1 MSTANTHFTNQ
12 EHQLL
17 QAASSAFGEDASI
30 ISRREIEP
38 LLDKARKVLMYYDTA
53 LNCSAV
59 VMDRNGLPIKRP
71 EYTNQMKLCE
81 LCMRCFQENAP
92 EKDNQTKEAKHS
104 CHKVHYEA
112 QLKSRR
118 IDGTYIYSCS
128 IGFVYWTSPLYRN
141 GRYAGACTAGQILS
155 SGKKTPGDA
164 NGSSNP
170 VRPNYTPRPNTLEA
184 VLEKFNSLCGDTRAT
199 KQFYEILRDVPEK
212 NTGEIQAMAQLLG
225 VCAGEISEKS
235 ENSGDIIRRLAW
247 IEKDPENAVELMRAK
262 IMKPEA
268 VKSEF
273 PKSQHRKG
281 NPSPGNMNEGGPSI
295 PATGHPMEK
304 ERMLL
309 AAFRRGDN
317 EMGNILLKELMASA
331 LNAIPLDFEI
341 IRFRAIEL
349 VVLLSRAAVNGDGGS
364 DSMLETNNRYLR
376 RIQESRTIDELMEN
390 IHLVA
395 ERMAGKIF
403 SFKGIQH
410 ASVLRRAERFI
421 WENYTRKISL
431 DEIAKASGLSA
442 PYFSTIFKEEM
453 GENLSSYLNR
463 LRVERASALL
473 METAKP
479 LSEIASLC
487 GFEDQSW
494 FSKIYKNYTG
504 VSPGKYRKAGIAAAK
519 RKVHEKIS

>member
-38 LLDKARKVLMYYDTA
+38 LLDKARQVLMYYDTA

-71 EYTNQMKLCE
+71 EYTNKMKLCE
-81 LCMRCFQENAP
+81 LCMQCFQKSSQSKNRER
-92 EKDNQTKEAKHS
+92 KETEHS
-104 CHKVHYEA
+104 CDKVHYEA

-128 IGFVYWTSPLYRN
+128 VGFVYWTSPLYRN

-155 SGKKTPGDA
+155 SGKKAAGDE
-164 NGSSNP
+164 NEP
-170 VRPNYTPRPNTLEA
+170 LNTLKA
-184 VLEKFNSLCGDTRAT
+184 VREKFSALCRDSGKN
-199 KQFYEILRDVPEK
+199 KQFHELLMEVPEK

-247 IEKDPENAVELMRAK
+247 IEKDPESAIDLLRAK
-262 IMKPEA
+262 ILKPDA
-268 VKSEF
+268 KLSDG
-273 PKSQHRKG
+273 KLSDGKQSLHKKG
-281 NPSPGNMNEGGPSI
+281 NYIPGNTGDGSSV
-295 PATGHPMEK
+295 PAAGHPMEK

-317 EMGNILLKELMASA
+317 EMGNILLRELMAGA
-331 LNAIPLDFEI
+331 LNAVPLDFEI

-349 VVLLSRAAVNGDGGS
+349 VVLLSRAAVNGDSGG
-364 DSMLETNNRYLR
+364 DNMLETNNRYLK

-504 VSPGKYRKAGIAAAK
+504 VSPGKYRKAGLAATK
-519 RKVHEKIS
+519 RNEYEKIS